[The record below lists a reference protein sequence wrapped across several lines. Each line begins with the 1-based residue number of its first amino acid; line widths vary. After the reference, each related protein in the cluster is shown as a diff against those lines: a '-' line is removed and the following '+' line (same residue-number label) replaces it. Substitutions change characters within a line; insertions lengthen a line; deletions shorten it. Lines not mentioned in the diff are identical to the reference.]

1 MPYFPPP
8 RPEILNTSLK
18 LIRAFPKTG
27 SRGRGRM
34 VGRKVTR
41 LSARGKREL
50 GVENQRMGERKGET
64 KRRREL
70 VGRGG

>member
-1 MPYFPPP
+1 
-8 RPEILNTSLK
+8 
-18 LIRAFPKTG
+18 
-27 SRGRGRM
+27 M

-41 LSARGKREL
+41 LSAKGKRDL
-50 GVENQRMGERKGET
+50 GVENHRMGERKGEK

>member
-1 MPYFPPP
+1 
-8 RPEILNTSLK
+8 
-18 LIRAFPKTG
+18 
-27 SRGRGRM
+27 M

-41 LSARGKREL
+41 LSARGKRDL
-50 GVENQRMGERKGET
+50 GVENQMGERKGEK